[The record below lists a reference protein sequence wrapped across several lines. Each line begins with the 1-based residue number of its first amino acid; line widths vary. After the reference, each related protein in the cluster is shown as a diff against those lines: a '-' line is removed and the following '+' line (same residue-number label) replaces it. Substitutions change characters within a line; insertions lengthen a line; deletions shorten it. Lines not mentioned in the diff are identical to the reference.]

1 MTTIPAA
8 EGIAAAPFFVA
19 RKPQNALDKGRAVM
33 YKSDGF
39 NEERCEVLTYFERS
53 ARTIADR
60 VPPGWRY
67 APRGAAC
74 RNEA

>member
-1 MTTIPAA
+1 
-8 EGIAAAPFFVA
+8 
-19 RKPQNALDKGRAVM
+19 M

-60 VPPGWRY
+60 IPPSGGT
-67 APRGAAC
+67 PPGAAC
-74 RNEA
+74 RNEALRATETRTT